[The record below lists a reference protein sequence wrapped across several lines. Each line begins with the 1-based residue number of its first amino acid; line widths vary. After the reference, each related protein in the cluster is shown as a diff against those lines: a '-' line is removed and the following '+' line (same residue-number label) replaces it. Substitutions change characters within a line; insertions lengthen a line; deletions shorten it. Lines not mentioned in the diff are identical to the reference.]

1 MAGRRY
7 RIRIPRPPIKLFD
20 KGKDTITIILE
31 FVFIIRREYRVG
43 VYK

>member
-1 MAGRRY
+1 VAGRRY
-7 RIRIPRPPIKLFD
+7 RIRVPRPPIKLF
-20 KGKDTITIILE
+20 GEEKDTISIILE